1 MLLKLDILSN
11 KYTTYEQK
19 ISAQLHARFIW
30 IELRVFFLIFIFRNY
45 KT

>member
-11 KYTTYEQK
+11 KYTTYEKKYQHNCMLV
-19 ISAQLHARFIW
+19 SFGSNC
-30 IELRVFFLIFIFRNY
+30 VFFLIFIFRNY